1 MNVLNELIG
10 AVMLRTLKWLIPKS
24 AKQRKRFTISIVLVI
39 IICIDLALIY
49 YNLTIATDEKKVEI
63 ATLPSDVLEVKFAVP
78 DRVLVRT
85 NDSILALEDGNT
97 LEYFISGHPTD
108 YIVGSMT
115 GAVAILIGSN
125 MISYYEPNNNSALF
139 SIELNG
145 SIDLLGISEKYA
157 MGLYRPTQIGCIIRN
172 DTSTCLM
179 QISVSSGGA
188 ILWKYEFHEEIVEVS
203 TAKNANGI
211 AIALENNTV
220 YYFRATDSKPRAI
233 LQFSERIKKLE
244 VSPSCVY
251 LAVLYGDESV
261 HLAHIDLYRD
271 YIVWTADLPL
281 NSTSLFMH
289 GEAESYIL
297 RSDDSLIF
305 VNETIITPIISIPN
319 IEEVAVPSVSDE
331 FFVVTSDKIEK
342 FQLGRATP
350 IWRADTTLLNSTRLA
365 VDTTGSSL
373 VIWSRNHY
381 ALIDD
386 SEATY
391 GNSALTRAIG
401 FLIIAEI
408 VLIPVYHWRRKIVNF
423 NRHHAFVLF
432 LGALGGAIA
441 YSVME
446 GLTAGEH
453 SATSI
458 LLTILAAFIAA
469 SSSLV
474 SWKSEGGLGGIIYGS
489 VAGLLLSIPVSLCA
503 QFITWS
509 FEMDIPSFDSSFA
522 TIIYGFLMSVKIAPV
537 GAVIGAIYN
546 KVLTSV

>member
-1 MNVLNELIG
+1 
-10 AVMLRTLKWLIPKS
+10 MLRTLKWLIPKS

-63 ATLPSDVLEVKFAVP
+63 ATLPSDVLDVKFAVP

-271 YIVWTADLPL
+271 YIVW
-281 NSTSLFMH
+281 
-289 GEAESYIL
+289 
-297 RSDDSLIF
+297 
-305 VNETIITPIISIPN
+305 
-319 IEEVAVPSVSDE
+319 
-331 FFVVTSDKIEK
+331 
-342 FQLGRATP
+342 
-350 IWRADTTLLNSTRLA
+350 
-365 VDTTGSSL
+365 
-373 VIWSRNHY
+373 
-381 ALIDD
+381 
-386 SEATY
+386 
-391 GNSALTRAIG
+391 
-401 FLIIAEI
+401 
-408 VLIPVYHWRRKIVNF
+408 
-423 NRHHAFVLF
+423 
-432 LGALGGAIA
+432 
-441 YSVME
+441 
-446 GLTAGEH
+446 
-453 SATSI
+453 
-458 LLTILAAFIAA
+458 
-469 SSSLV
+469 
-474 SWKSEGGLGGIIYGS
+474 
-489 VAGLLLSIPVSLCA
+489 
-503 QFITWS
+503 
-509 FEMDIPSFDSSFA
+509 
-522 TIIYGFLMSVKIAPV
+522 
-537 GAVIGAIYN
+537 
-546 KVLTSV
+546 